1 MGNPFL
7 VAFSISVFGLI
18 FLFINVILFF
28 KTFKNN
34 SNDKSYKNLVLYL
47 SIYFIIELACNIIG
61 YIEPNSNIFVSH
73 FAFNVQ
79 FILLSLFFYSLFK
92 ERFLKR
98 LVIIL
103 YIIFLITNT
112 VFYINDST
120 LFWKFNL
127 FEIVFSSFLI
137 IIYTLIH
144 LYNNLEEVK
153 RYFYFTIGVSTYM
166 LTSSVIFLS
175 GNLELVFIKDPYID
189 IWVFNSLF
197 FIAYQILI
205 YKEWK
210 YIQPSS
216 LNG

>member
-1 MGNPFL
+1 MDNPFL
-7 VAFSISVFGLI
+7 IAFSISVFGLI
-18 FLFINVILFF
+18 FLFINVIIFF

-34 SNDKSYKNLVLYL
+34 TDDKPYKNLVFYL
-47 SIYFIIELACNIIG
+47 FIYFIIELACNIIG

-73 FAFNVQ
+73 FAFNIQ
-79 FILLSLFFYSLFK
+79 FILLSLFFHSLFK
-92 ERFLKR
+92 EQFLKKI
-98 LVIIL
+98 VIIL
-103 YIIFLITNT
+103 YIVFLIINAA
-112 VFYINDST
+112 FYYNDST

-144 LYNNLEEVK
+144 IYNNLEEVK

-175 GNLELVFIKDPYID
+175 GNLELVFIKEPYID

-197 FIAYQILI
+197 FIIYQILI

-210 YIQPSS
+210 YIKSS
-216 LNG
+216 HLNG